1 MNKPLMALAERLFP
15 ICRSITGPG
24 VRETLSIL
32 QEEFPGLK
40 VTSVPSGTRVFDW
53 TVPREWE
60 IRDAWVEAP
69 DGRRIIDFQDSN
81 LHVVGYSVPVD
92 AVVSRDELLQHLYVQ
107 EDQPEVIP
115 YVTSYYKERWGFCCT
130 RRLRDSLAE
139 GNYRVQIGRASC
151 RERVFRAV

>member
-32 QEEFPGLK
+32 REEFPDLK

-69 DGRRIIDFQDSN
+69 DGRRIIDFRDSN

-115 YVTSYYKERWGFCCT
+115 YVGCWTRWRKETIACISIAACSTG
-130 RRLRDSLAE
+130 S
-139 GNYRVQIGRASC
+139 
-151 RERVFRAV
+151 